1 MATVMITTTI
11 MITAIIIE
19 RLTSQH
25 EPNRIMATPVLPDPA
40 TQQSVGPLVDG
51 SSAGEPESVVIEG
64 RFGRVEKLDP
74 WRHHADL
81 WAALATHDQIWT
93 YLPYGPF
100 ADATA
105 FERWLMARAA
115 ITDPFS
121 YAVIDTAGR
130 ALGIITLMSV
140 RPEMRVI
147 EVGHILLSP
156 ALQRTPLA
164 TEAQYLIARYVF
176 ETLGYRR
183 YEWKCNAQNAAS
195 RRAAERF
202 GFSFEGLFRQHMI
215 VKGRNRDTA
224 WYAMLDTE
232 WPSRKLAFERWLA
245 PENFDADGRQ
255 KARLADE
262 TRPRAKA
269 AAVND

>member
-1 MATVMITTTI
+1 MTMTMITIMVTVMITITI

-19 RLTSQH
+19 PLTSQH
-25 EPNRIMATPVLPDPA
+25 EPNRIMATGELPDSA

-51 SSAGEPESVVIEG
+51 NSAGEPKSVVLEG

-74 WRHHADL
+74 WRHHTDL

-93 YLPYGPF
+93 YLAYGPF

-115 ITDPFS
+115 ISDPFS
-121 YAVIDTAGR
+121 YAVIDTTGR

-140 RPEMRVI
+140 RTDMRVI
-147 EVGHILLSP
+147 EVGNIVLSP

-183 YEWKCNAQNAAS
+183 YEWKCNAENAAS

-202 GFSFEGLFRQHMI
+202 GFNFEGLFRQHMI

-245 PENFDADGRQ
+245 PGNFDADGGQ
-255 KARLADE
+255 KARLADA
-262 TRPRAKA
+262 RS
-269 AAVND
+269 